1 MTSKQT
7 PEELIQE
14 IYIDGV
20 QSQSGIRSIKE
31 LSLHGEKGVDAMIF
45 VLEYPPTTSLSSHDL
60 VDAISEIF
68 WALARD
74 NSDHLI
80 DAMLEGR
87 LGKTWCYSALGNA
100 TSDRSIDVLVNGLSE
115 QESMLRWLCVEA
127 LIQRKQERTIGPLVE
142 RLKDRSELVKSSI
155 VTAMKDHQWLR
166 TPDALPLLQKIREN
180 KSITKNS
187 PGTWKCAGKVIEMI
201 TADNIKMK

>member
-1 MTSKQT
+1 MTSKHT

-14 IYIDGV
+14 IYVDGV
-20 QSQSGIRSIKE
+20 QSQSGIRAVKE
-31 LSLHGEKGVDAMIF
+31 LSLYGEKGIDAMIF
-45 VLEYPPTTSLSSHDL
+45 ALEYPPTTSLSSRDL
-60 VDAISEIF
+60 MDAISEIF

-74 NSDHLI
+74 NSDYMI
-80 DAMLEGR
+80 DAMLEGS
-87 LGKTWCYSALGNA
+87 LSKTWCYPALGNA

-127 LIQRKQERTIGPLVE
+127 LIQRKHERSIGPLVE

-166 TPDALPLLQKIREN
+166 SPDALSLLQKIREN

-187 PGTWKCAGKVIEMI
+187 PGTWKCAGEVIDLI
-201 TADNIKMK
+201 TADNTNMK